1 MTIQEW
7 VLKQL
12 VKFLWWMLWVKLERL
27 LDEIIIVLFLSVI
40 LAYIVWKI
48 LKGE

>member
-1 MTIQEW
+1 VGLQEW

-12 VKFLWWMLWVKLERL
+12 VKFLWWLVWTDLERL